1 MSKTTHQ
8 DNAEDNV
15 ERRVALVTGGSRGIG
30 RAIVLAL
37 ARRGLTVVV
46 NYRRDQ
52 AAAESLLAE
61 LTEAGHRATLAR
73 ADVSERGEVKA
84 MFKAIRREH
93 GRLDVLI
100 NCAGILHEGL
110 FMFTPPDR
118 FWEVLRTNLG
128 GVEACSRAAIPSLS
142 RRRDGRIVNI
152 ASIAAIHATAGLS
165 AYAASKA
172 AVIALSQV
180 LARELAGIGIR
191 VNVVAPGLV
200 ETDMTAGMVDEGARE
215 HALSQQPIPRI
226 GRPEEV
232 ADLVSYLALDAP
244 DYMTG
249 TVQRIDGGAMIG
261 G

>member
-1 MSKTTHQ
+1 MSTTDRPAQ
-8 DNAEDNV
+8 QPTEDPK
-15 ERRVALVTGGSRGIG
+15 VALVTGGSRGIG

-37 ARRGLTVVV
+37 ARRGLRVVI
-46 NYRRDQ
+46 NYRSDH
-52 AAAESLLAE
+52 AAAESLLAHLE
-61 LTEAGHRATLAR
+61 GEGLQATLAR
-73 ADVSERGEVKA
+73 ADVSDRGEVKA

-93 GRLDVLI
+93 RRLDVLV

-110 FMFTPPDR
+110 FMFTPQDR

-128 GVEACSRAAIPSLS
+128 GVEACCRAAIPSLS
-142 RRRDGRIVNI
+142 RRRDGRIVNL
-152 ASIAAIHATAGLS
+152 ASIAALHATAGLS

-180 LARELAGIGIR
+180 LSRELASIGIR

-215 HALSQQPIPRI
+215 RALGQQPIARI

-232 ADLVSYLALDAP
+232 ANLVTYLALDAP

>member
-1 MSKTTHQ
+1 MSETTQ
-8 DNAEDNV
+8 DTAEDDV

-30 RAIVLAL
+30 RAIVVAL
-37 ARRGLTVVV
+37 ARRGLTVVI
-46 NYRRDQ
+46 NYRSDQ
-52 AAAESLLAE
+52 AAAESLRAE
-61 LTEAGHRATLAR
+61 LAEAGHTITLAR
-73 ADVSERGEVKA
+73 ADVSDRGEVKA
-84 MFKAIRREH
+84 MFKALRRDH

-100 NCAGILHEGL
+100 NCAGVLHEGL
-110 FMFTPPDR
+110 FMFTPADR

-128 GVEACSRAAIPSLS
+128 GVEACCRAAIPSLS

-180 LARELAGIGIR
+180 LARELAGIGVR

-200 ETDMTAGMVDEGARE
+200 ETDMTAGMVDETARE
-215 HALSQQPIPRI
+215 RALSQQPIPRI

-232 ADLVSYLALDAP
+232 ANLVTYLALDAP